1 MKKINE
7 YMCLAAAGL
16 TVLLAGSSCGTKDN
30 YEKGPETSPDCIAA
44 YFPSSNQ
51 TNYTLT
57 PEEYSASDI
66 LSLKVE
72 RAVSDAA
79 ASVPVIV
86 VSKDDVFEVP
96 STVEFAAGE
105 STSTLD
111 IKMNGLEQR
120 VNYTFTVRLG
130 DEYVDHYSVQDG
142 SDVFKGDIVIARW
155 VKVVKNAR
163 FMYSGQK
170 FPDTYSDIY
179 NLDGYNKFYIE
190 NFLGSGVNLGFSIK
204 SYDEEEKKFIAFNPS
219 DRTTWKGTF
228 IPLDHCMDD
237 PDGGTWWWL
246 MKDVANQEYASWT
259 PEGSETGFN
268 YINFYKD
275 ESTTDFASIDMNGS
289 TDSTAGWLCSYGYLT
304 DDSETGYVY
313 VYMYWNSND
322 IPSEE

>member
-7 YMCLAAAGL
+7 YICLAAAGL
-16 TVLLAGSSCGTKDN
+16 TILMAGSSCDSKDS
-30 YEKGPETSPDCIAA
+30 YEKGPETSPNCIAA

-57 PEEYSASDI
+57 PEDYSASNI

-96 STVEFAAGE
+96 ATVEFAAGE
-105 STSTLD
+105 SASTLD
-111 IKMNGLEQR
+111 IRMNGLEQR
-120 VNYTFTVRLG
+120 VNYTFTVRL
-130 DEYVDHYSVQDG
+130 DDDYVDHYSIKDG
-142 SDVFKGDIVIARW
+142 SDVFKADIVIARW

-163 FMYSGQK
+163 FMYEGQR

-179 NLDGYNKFYIE
+179 NLEGYNNFYID

-204 SYDEEEKKFIAFNPS
+204 SYDEENEKFITFDPY
-219 DRTTWKGTF
+219 DRETWNGLF
-228 IPLDHCMDD
+228 VPLNHCMDD

-259 PEGSETGFN
+259 PEGNETGYT
-268 YINFYKD
+268 YINFYKY
-275 ESTTDFASIDMNGS
+275 ETDPSYASINMNGS
-289 TDSTAGWLCSYGYLT
+289 TDSTAGYLCSYGYLT
-304 DDSETGYVY
+304 DGSETGYVY
-313 VYMYWNSND
+313 IYFYWNSND

>member
-1 MKKINE
+1 MRRINE
-7 YMCLAAAGL
+7 YIYMAAAGL
-16 TVLLAGSSCGTKDN
+16 TILMAAPSCGTKDS
-30 YEKGPETSPDCIAA
+30 YEKGPETASDCIAA

-51 TNYTLT
+51 SDYTLT
-57 PEEYSASDI
+57 PEEYSESNI

-105 STSTLD
+105 SSSTLG
-111 IKMNGLEQR
+111 IRMNGLEQR
-120 VNYTFTVRLG
+120 VNYTFTIRLD
-130 DEYVDHYSVQDG
+130 DEYVDHYSVLDG

-163 FMYSGQK
+163 FMYSGQL

-179 NLDGYNKFYIE
+179 NLEGYNKFYIE

-204 SYDEEEKKFIAFNPS
+204 SYDSDAGKFINFDPS
-219 DRTTWKGTF
+219 DKTTWKGTF
-228 IPLDHCMDD
+228 IPTDHCMDD
-237 PDGGTWWWL
+237 PDGGTWWL
-246 MKDVANQEYASWT
+246 MKDVANQDYATWT
-259 PEGSETGFN
+259 PEGKETGFQ

-275 ESTTDFASIDMNGS
+275 ESSTDFASIDMNGS
-289 TDSTAGWLCSYGYLT
+289 TDNAAGYLCSYGYLT
-304 DDSETGYVY
+304 DGSETGYVY
-313 VYMYWNSND
+313 IYLYWNSND